1 MRELPTKWSE
11 EFDVGDDDSI
21 RSFSTLIN
29 DFNPI
34 HHDTEAAKK
43 FGLHGVVAPGVMIMG
58 FVSSAIAK
66 RIPGVIARKIDIK
79 LTNPLYAK
87 SRVLVTCGVTSVRG
101 LIAKVTID
109 VESNGDFVITGEC
122 TLLLPRGLDI

>member
-1 MRELPTKWSE
+1 MSAVMRELPTKWSE

-43 FGLHGVVAPGVMIMG
+43 FGLHGVVAPGVMIM
-58 FVSSAIAK
+58 VSYL
-66 RIPGVIARKIDIK
+66 RR
-79 LTNPLYAK
+79 
-87 SRVLVTCGVTSVRG
+87 
-101 LIAKVTID
+101 
-109 VESNGDFVITGEC
+109 
-122 TLLLPRGLDI
+122 LPNEYLAS